1 MKNIR
6 LDKFL
11 ADMGIGTRTEVKNSI
26 KKGNVHINDI
36 VIKDPGY
43 KVSDIDVVKYNGE
56 TISYKSYEYYML
68 NKPSGVITATE
79 DKRDMTVMSFI
90 ESKRHDLFPVGRLD
104 KDTEGLLLIT
114 NDGDMAHKL
123 LSPKKHVAKKY
134 YVELEN
140 ELEEDNISKFEN
152 GIILKDGTET
162 KPGVLEILSK
172 NTAYLTIYEGKFHQ
186 VKRMFEAVN
195 NKVLY
200 LKRMSMGPL
209 VLDETLELGD
219 FRPLTDEE
227 LENLRRHINGN

>member
-6 LDKFL
+6 LDKYL
-11 ADMGIGTRTEVKNSI
+11 ADMGLGTRTEVKNLI
-26 KKGNVHINDI
+26 KKGTIHINDM
-36 VIKDPGY
+36 VVKDSGY
-43 KVSDIDVVKYNGE
+43 KVSDEDTVKYNGDV
-56 TISYKSYEYYML
+56 ISYKSFEYYML
-68 NKPSGVITATE
+68 NKPAGVITATE
-79 DKRDMTVMSFI
+79 DKRDKTVMSLV

-140 ELEEDNISKFEN
+140 QIEDYYVEKFNE

-162 KPGVLEILSK
+162 KPGLLQIVSK
-172 NTAYLTIYEGKFHQ
+172 KSAYLTIYEGKFHQ
-186 VKRMFEAVN
+186 VKRMFEAVD
-195 NKVLY
+195 NKVEY
-200 LKRMSMGPL
+200 LKRISMGPL
-209 VLDETLELGD
+209 VLDETLELGE
-219 FRPLTDEE
+219 FRPLTEEE

>member
-26 KKGNVHINDI
+26 KKGNVHINDMI
-36 VIKDPGY
+36 IKDPGY
-43 KVSDIDVVKYNGE
+43 KVSDKDVVIYNGK
-56 TISYKSYEYYML
+56 TILYESYEYYML
-68 NKPSGVITATE
+68 NKPSGFITATE
-79 DKRDMTVMSFI
+79 DKREKTVMNLI
-90 ESKRHDLFPVGRLD
+90 KSKRHDLFPVGRLD

-114 NDGDMAHKL
+114 NDGDMAHRL

-134 YVELEN
+134 YVELEKHIK
-140 ELEEDNISKFEN
+140 EEYIEMFTK
-152 GIILKDGTET
+152 GLVLKDGTET
-162 KPGVLEILSK
+162 KPGQLEIVSEK
-172 NTAYLTIYEGKFHQ
+172 SAYLTIYEGKFHQ
-186 VKRMFEAVN
+186 VKRMFEAVDN
-195 NKVLY
+195 TVLY